1 MRVIVP
7 NDPSDNNISDYDD
20 DEDDNNFDD
29 DDASL
34 LDSILRA
41 SARRRYSLRQ
51 RQESYNFCL

>member
-1 MRVIVP
+1 MRGIVP
-7 NDPSDNNISDYDD
+7 NDPSDNNISDYG
-20 DEDDNNFDD
+20 DEDNDFDD

-51 RQESYNFCL
+51 RQESYNFCS

>member
-1 MRVIVP
+1 MRGIVP
-7 NDPSDNNISDYDD
+7 NDPSDNNISDYG
-20 DEDDNNFDD
+20 DEDDNDFND

-51 RQESYNFCL
+51 ES